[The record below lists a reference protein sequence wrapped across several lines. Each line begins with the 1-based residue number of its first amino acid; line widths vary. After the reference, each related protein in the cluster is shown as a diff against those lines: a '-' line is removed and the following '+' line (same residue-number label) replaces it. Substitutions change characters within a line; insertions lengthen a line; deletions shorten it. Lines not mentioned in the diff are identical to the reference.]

1 MKYALRVIFWSRDCF
16 LMIPEAPQPQIWT
29 QSGNLKNHHFH
40 HFLWS
45 LCSNFSRRRNG
56 LLCIPWGSPFACVHQ
71 NARSFRENLQRP
83 RRLAKNM
90 RTLKNWPS
98 KSSKCHFSWKFATSP
113 ALPPYYSIE
122 PMKYAL
128 RVIFWCPE
136 CFLMI
141 PEAPQ
146 PQIWTQSWNPKNHH
160 FHHFLWPLSSS
171 LSCGRNHHS
180 RFPWGSP
187 FACAH

>member
-1 MKYALRVIFWSRDCF
+1 MKYALRVIFWSQGCF

-29 QSGNLKNHHFH
+29 QSRNLKSHHFH
-40 HFLWS
+40 HFLCS
-45 LCSNFSRRRNG
+45 LCSVFSCRRNG
-56 LLCIPWGSPFACVHQ
+56 LLCIPWGSPFACAHQ
-71 NARSFRENLQRP
+71 NAWSFRENLQRP
-83 RRLAKNM
+83 RAPAKNM
-90 RTLKNWPS
+90 RTLKNWPP

-128 RVIFWCPE
+128 RVIFWSRE

-146 PQIWTQSWNPKNHH
+146 P
-160 FHHFLWPLSSS
+160 
-171 LSCGRNHHS
+171 
-180 RFPWGSP
+180 
-187 FACAH
+187 